1 MSFLLE
7 CFYLFVKD
15 ICLLQFGGPP
25 DSKLD
30 LVCSNCLVLFCR
42 IPLELQHHTTS
53 SHCSVR
59 NTIFI
64 LFTRSDFFHF
74 FRLLWLWFPYEKTNC
89 REILQRMRQ
98 CSKFWNSLSLLCL
111 LCLHQRGKITRST
124 NYIQFSLF
132 VGYRQGGPK
141 KCLIVHCWDV
151 CLSSLI
157 FKPQAVFMIS
167 SPIMILILM

>member
-64 LFTRSDFFHF
+64 LFTRSDFFIPFVYYGCDFHM
-74 FRLLWLWFPYEKTNC
+74 RKPIVEKFCNVWGNVQNFET
-89 REILQRMRQ
+89 
-98 CSKFWNSLSLLCL
+98 LCL
-111 LCLHQRGKITRST
+111 FCACSVFIKGAKLPDL
-124 NYIQFSLF
+124 QFCLF
-132 VGYRQGGPK
+132 VGCRQGGQK
-141 KCLIVHCWDV
+141 KCLLALLLGCR
-151 CLSSLI
+151 
-157 FKPQAVFMIS
+157 PQQPDFNASGRFYDLNTH
-167 SPIMILILM
+167 ILVDS

>member
-1 MSFLLE
+1 MTFHPKPHLEIFNSLERLFFVVNVFLLQ

-64 LFTRSDFFHF
+64 LFTRSDFFIPFVYYGCDFHMRKPIVEKFCNVWGNVQHF
-74 FRLLWLWFPYEKTNC
+74 ET
-89 REILQRMRQ
+89 
-98 CSKFWNSLSLLCL
+98 LCL
-111 LCLHQRGKITRST
+111 FCVCSVFIKGVKLPDLQTT
-124 NYIQFSLF
+124 YSL
-132 VGYRQGGPK
+132 
-141 KCLIVHCWDV
+141 
-151 CLSSLI
+151 
-157 FKPQAVFMIS
+157 VFF
-167 SPIMILILM
+167 LL